1 MICYNYTEVKFMK
14 RDETRAIKIG
24 NLTIGGNNEVII
36 QSMTNTKTK
45 DIKATVKQ
53 INELADAGCQ
63 LVRLAVLNMEDAL
76 AIKEIKSQVN
86 IPLVA
91 DIHFDYRLALQAI
104 ESGIDKIRINPG
116 NIGSIDKVKLV
127 VEACKKRQIPI
138 RIGVNGGSLEK
149 DILEKYG
156 RPTAKGMIE
165 SAKKHVEILES
176 LDFYDICISLKSSN
190 TLLTIEAY
198 QLASETFPYPLH
210 IGVTEAGTKLGGTI
224 KSSLGIGTILY
235 QGIGNTIRVSL
246 SDNPIEE
253 IKVGK
258 ILLKELELIDN
269 VPTLV
274 SCPTCGRI
282 QYDLIPIAKEIE
294 DFLNTIKANIT
305 VAIMGCAV
313 NGPGEAKHAD
323 IGIAGGVNEG
333 LLIKKGEIIRK
344 VKQENIFDELKKEIL
359 KMIK

>member
-1 MICYNYTEVKFMK
+1 MK
-14 RDETRAIKIG
+14 RENTRSIQVG
-24 NLTIGGNNEVII
+24 NLTIGGNNNVII
-36 QSMTNTKTK
+36 QSMTNTKTQ
-45 DIKATVKQ
+45 DVEATVAQ
-53 INELADAGCQ
+53 INALAAVGCQ
-63 LVRLAVLNMEDAL
+63 LVRLAVLNNQDAL
-76 AIKEIKSQVN
+76 AIKEIKNRVSV
-86 IPLVA
+86 PLVA

-116 NIGSIDKVKLV
+116 NIGSIDKVKQV
-127 VEACKKRQIPI
+127 VNACKEHHIPI

-156 RPTAKGMIE
+156 KPTAQGMIE
-165 SAKKHVEILES
+165 SAQKHIDILES
-176 LDFYDICISLKSSN
+176 LDFHDICISLKSSN

-198 QLASETFPYPLH
+198 QLASEIFPYPLH
-210 IGVTEAGTKLGGTI
+210 LGVTEAGTALGGTI
-224 KSSLGIGTILY
+224 KSSLGIGVLLY

-246 SDNPIEE
+246 SDDPVEE
-253 IKVGK
+253 IKVAK
-258 ILLKELELIDN
+258 TLLKELGLIKN

-282 QYDLIPIAKEIE
+282 QYNLIPVAKEIE
-294 DFLNTIKANIT
+294 EFLKTINADIT

-313 NGPGEAKHAD
+313 NGPGEARHAD

-344 VKQENIFDELKKEIL
+344 VKQSEMVEELKKEIL
-359 KMIK
+359 SMIK